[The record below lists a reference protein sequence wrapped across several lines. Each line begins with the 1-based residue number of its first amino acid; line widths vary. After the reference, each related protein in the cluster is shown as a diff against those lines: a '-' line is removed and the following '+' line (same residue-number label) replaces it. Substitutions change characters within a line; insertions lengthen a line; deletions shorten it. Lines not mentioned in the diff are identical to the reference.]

1 MTDGD
6 SRHSQQKLTCSCQHV
21 FQCTQAWNLMH
32 FAKPKYWKISLPP
45 GLYLHAANTQ
55 TTRTKCYCAP
65 TSCSEPESDHN
76 LVTADI
82 WLLGRFAPKL
92 RKRETMGR
100 RVTDLQHLMANPQPR
115 EQSSRDSLPYPLAR
129 MLMEWQRCLLRRCYR
144 QPLTSH
150 HVLRDVRDRRGG
162 VIARKRRRKCLRRGR
177 RETPPESYCA
187 RIQATAS
194 SRGL

>member
-115 EQSSRDSLPYPLAR
+115 GTFIERFTPLPTGTDVDGMATVFTEAMLSTAANIAPRATRCQGPTGWCYSEETKEEMLTAWQERDAAR
-129 MLMEWQRCLLRRCYR
+129 
-144 QPLTSH
+144 
-150 HVLRDVRDRRGG
+150 
-162 VIARKRRRKCLRRGR
+162 
-177 RETPPESYCA
+177 
-187 RIQATAS
+187 
-194 SRGL
+194 